1 MGANVAP
8 MVTTTIGNGV
18 ADGRLTVP
26 TRWLYQRRYAPAA
39 VRASRTSR
47 DLSVSAVVL
56 TRTTPSIVA
65 WCPTPSSRPIG
76 TMAIVDHTGITTIGI
91 GVALGRSH
99 ARRLVLFQRSS
110 ARAVLPHS
118 WIPRCSHAS
127 MVASLR
133 TMHNMLAATHLLRLA
148 ILAPFVASEA
158 FLDFRDLGY
167 LHACMFCS
175 VQPWQ

>member
-65 WCPTPSSRPIG
+65 WCPTPSLRPIG

-99 ARRLVLFQRSS
+99 ARRLVLFERYCRTRGYQDVLTHRWLPLCVLCTICLQR
-110 ARAVLPHS
+110 
-118 WIPRCSHAS
+118 
-127 MVASLR
+127 R
-133 TMHNMLAATHLLRLA
+133 T
-148 ILAPFVASEA
+148 
-158 FLDFRDLGY
+158 
-167 LHACMFCS
+167 
-175 VQPWQ
+175 